1 MGFFADTSSSSESSP
16 VAQPGRRH
24 FWRSIK
30 RRFGRRR
37 SEEDSEAST
46 SDSSPATQESPPCTR
61 SGVPNSAPD
70 AVAPPSR
77 LSSTSRSDELAEDEI
92 RPSVKHRPGRFSR
105 WRSAKAAGHS
115 ASSPGSRLQNTGL
128 QKTTGRVNINPAAQA
143 SAARNSDGG
152 KGAQSTVP
160 LHTPDEEQ
168 APPSAGT
175 SGPDSDARVQSQS
188 ERPALS
194 NPPQASSSQVRGPA
208 SPLWLLE
215 EAPVSILS
223 YPPAR
228 CMTDRRPMLA
238 GGEDPPPGMAPSL
251 TEESRR
257 APPPRPSTP
266 GTHSSSPSNY
276 SSRDSS
282 PSVRPQ
288 GGGIGPL
295 FRGRKSQRQIERMSW
310 NGWDRELLSTWE
322 NDSSSPERP
331 AGGGREQGAS
341 GGGGV
346 YSSADSGLTR
356 LQQGGEDR
364 DGSGRQIEQRAA
376 GGWFDKLTDDSRVH
390 RVDCAITHGTA
401 PLTARRGP
409 LGQQAPT
416 RQVRPL

>member
-16 VAQPGRRH
+16 VARPGRRH

-37 SEEDSEAST
+37 SEEDSEASS
-46 SDSSPATQESPPCTR
+46 SDSSPAAQESPFCTR

-70 AVAPPSR
+70 AVTPPSR
-77 LSSTSRSDELAEDEI
+77 LSSTSRSDELAEDI
-92 RPSVKHRPGRFSR
+92 RPSSKHRPGRFSR
-105 WRSAKAAGHS
+105 WRSSKPAAHS
-115 ASSPGSRLQNTGL
+115 ASSSGSRLQNTGS
-128 QKTTGRVNINPAAQA
+128 QKASGRDAAA
-143 SAARNSDGG
+143 RPSAARDSDGG

-160 LHTPDEEQ
+160 LRRPDEEQ
-168 APPSAGT
+168 ALPSAGT
-175 SGPDSDARVQSQS
+175 SGSDSDARVQS
-188 ERPALS
+188 RPALS
-194 NPPQASSSQVRGPA
+194 EPPQARSSQVGGPA

-215 EAPVSILS
+215 ETPMSILS

-228 CMTDRRPMLA
+228 SMTERRPMLA
-238 GGEDPPPGMAPSL
+238 GGEDTPPSSL
-251 TEESRR
+251 SEDSRR
-257 APPPRPSTP
+257 AAAAPPRPSTP

-310 NGWDRELLSTWE
+310 NGWDRELLNTWE

-331 AGGGREQGAS
+331 PGGRGEQGAS

-346 YSSADSGLTR
+346 YSSADSGLAR
-356 LQQGGEDR
+356 LQQGGGDR
-364 DGSGRQIEQRAA
+364 DKMGRQIEQRAA
-376 GGWFDKLTDDSRVH
+376 GGWFEKLTDDSRVH
-390 RVDCAITHGTA
+390 RVDSAITHGTV
-401 PLTARRGP
+401 PLTGP